1 MPVSLQLSILPA
13 ESSRRVSTWL
23 WLIWPDGRWL
33 TLMEVKVDGHG
44 AIFAGRCLSD
54 GITLGQRM
62 LSGKRVVVLI
72 LTPYSHLM
80 EPAEH
85 SLN

>member
-1 MPVSLQLSILPA
+1 
-13 ESSRRVSTWL
+13 
-23 WLIWPDGRWL
+23 
-33 TLMEVKVDGHG
+33 MEVKVDGHG

-72 LTPYSHLM
+72 LTPYSHSM